1 MAGMRRLD
9 EAFERREYFRISRR
23 IPCALLAG
31 GRRHEGVVRDISPGN
46 LVVQTA
52 AELPAGAPV
61 VVSLEMPG
69 DGMTLLQASVRER
82 RAVARSITAC
92 TWADT
97 VLRVDAPPAAWLRWV
112 DGEIEK
118 ES

>member
-1 MAGMRRLD
+1 MRRLD
-9 EAFERREYFRISRR
+9 EALERRDYFRLSRR
-23 IPCALLAG
+23 IPCALLEG
-31 GRRHEGVVRDISPGN
+31 GRRHDGVVREISPSC
-46 LVVQTA
+46 LLVQTP
-52 AELPAGAPV
+52 AELPDGAPV
-61 VVSLEMPG
+61 VISLEMPG

-82 RAVARSITAC
+82 RGVARSLATC